1 MGVLEVVL
9 PGKRANDFS
18 WGKKGF
24 SGGPGVGG
32 NKLTVKWFSS
42 KTVAKEFPYT
52 LRVPSTD
59 WFKSV
64 AQKMH
69 ISHIFVGSLFSV
81 MKHKSSLFFLC
92 TKPAHQS
99 ANFQT
104 CDCLDENKSNSYVI
118 FKPPVNGGLRYTN
131 VH

>member
-9 PGKRANDFS
+9 PGKRANDLP
-18 WGKKGF
+18 WEKKGF

-42 KTVAKEFPYT
+42 KTVVKDFPYT

-69 ISHIFVGSLFSV
+69 ISQELAFCWITLQ
-81 MKHKSSLFFLC
+81 C
-92 TKPAHQS
+92 YET
-99 ANFQT
+99 
-104 CDCLDENKSNSYVI
+104 
-118 FKPPVNGGLRYTN
+118 
-131 VH
+131 